1 MWSCEFLK
9 KCCHAIFFSLTNI
22 YWVFNMCQAL
32 FTPQTGGKGWRE
44 RNKIK
49 KEGKG
54 KLKVEGTKQ
63 SEMIQSF
70 ALSLVYL
77 IGVNLTPILS
87 NVFQSNTVSL
97 LLTLQ
102 VFHWSVCL
110 LVRHSVGCFTCGS
123 QRSHLFSWYVA
134 FWGLLYI
141 LKLILYLM
149 CS

>member
-1 MWSCEFLK
+1 
-9 KCCHAIFFSLTNI
+9 
-22 YWVFNMCQAL
+22 MCQAL
-32 FTPQTGGKGWRE
+32 FTPQNGGKGWRE
-44 RNKIK
+44 KNKIK

-63 SEMIQSF
+63 PEMIQSF

-102 VFHWSVCL
+102 VFH
-110 LVRHSVGCFTCGS
+110 
-123 QRSHLFSWYVA
+123 
-134 FWGLLYI
+134 
-141 LKLILYLM
+141 
-149 CS
+149 

>member
-1 MWSCEFLK
+1 ML
-9 KCCHAIFFSLTNI
+9 FFSLWQI
-22 YWVFNMCQAL
+22 FIECLICARHSL
-32 FTPQTGGKGWRE
+32 PPKTGGKGWRE